1 MDKVTQVK
9 IQFRLEQWKKL
20 ISECQASGLSVRSW
34 CQQNDVREQTYYYY
48 LKKIRE
54 QTIENLPVPI
64 TVPEEKPVTFQK
76 LEVQTPAPDL
86 QATVIIHL
94 PAATIEV
101 RNGTSQQTVEAVLLA
116 LRNIC

>member
-1 MDKVTQVK
+1 MDQVTIVKSQVRKERWKV
-9 IQFRLEQWKKL
+9 L
-20 ISECQASGLSVRSW
+20 ISECQSSGMSVRDW
-34 CQQNDVREQTYYYY
+34 CKANNICEQTYYRN
-48 LKKIRE
+48 LRRLRQEICE
-54 QTIENLPVPI
+54 SLPVSVTEP
-64 TVPEEKPVTFQK
+64 EKPATFQK

-86 QATVIIHL
+86 QAAVIIHL